1 MRFTCPNCGARFG
14 SADEPGAGRV
24 YSIRCRC
31 GTKLNLAAAP
41 PAPAPAVTTRYD
53 PWAASQGLLLGEA
66 EARSLAAGQPIL
78 EPATRAVA
86 GEEVEVTVTF
96 STVLAPPRKA
106 ERGEKA
112 KRPAKDE
119 RGKAKEGAGLE
130 GDAEK
135 KPTARPAGRVPPAWA
150 APAAALLA
158 FTLAGGGTAWALLPQ
173 AGVDSPEAFLA
184 RLDDLAAGRSRT
196 PLPAAAGE
204 PAVPVAPPPQVAAVP
219 EPPQE
224 VLRPADPPRRTSA
237 KPTGAQG
244 GKPAR
249 ERKLARRM
257 AADRR

>member
-14 SADEPGAGRV
+14 SADEPGPGRV

-66 EARSLAAGQPIL
+66 EARSLAAGQPTL
-78 EPATRAVA
+78 EPATKAMA

-106 ERGEKA
+106 ERGEEA

-119 RGKAKEGAGLE
+119 KGKAKEGAGLE
-130 GDAEK
+130 RDAEK
-135 KPTARPAGRVPPAWA
+135 KPTVRPPGRVPPAWA

-173 AGVDSPEAFLA
+173 AGVDSPEALLA

-196 PLPAAAGE
+196 PPAAAGE
-204 PAVPVAPPPQVAAVP
+204 PAV
-219 EPPQE
+219 
-224 VLRPADPPRRTSA
+224 
-237 KPTGAQG
+237 
-244 GKPAR
+244 
-249 ERKLARRM
+249 
-257 AADRR
+257 